1 MASFEQHVNGA
12 VVATGVAIVP
22 LYSASLLDVHQ
33 SLIVLALGIVGGV
46 LPDLD
51 SDNSRP
57 LQIVFKI
64 FSIFLPLII
73 LLSLFENAPL
83 LKLIGYWFLASILLH
98 LTVFKL
104 FIMFTSHRGIF
115 HSIPMG
121 IVFGQITTYTF
132 LNYLNY
138 DLIFSTL
145 AGIFVTFGFMVHLL
159 LDELVS
165 LNALGL
171 RVKKS
176 FGTAFKFY
184 DRYNLFGTLIL
195 YIVIG
200 VFLYITPI
208 NTDIF
213 IQIFEIMKNVKVI

>member
-22 LYSASLLDVHQ
+22 LYSASLLNVNQ
-33 SLIVLALGIVGGV
+33 SLIVLALGIIGGV

-51 SDNSRP
+51 SDNSKP

-73 LLSLFENAPL
+73 LLSLFEHSSL
-83 LKLIGYWFLASILLH
+83 VKLIGYWLLASVLLH

-104 FIMFTSHRGIF
+104 FIKLTVHRGIF

-121 IVFGQITTYTF
+121 VVFGQITTYLF
-132 LNYLNY
+132 LNSLHYN
-138 DLIFSTL
+138 LIFSTL
-145 AGIFVTFGFMVHLL
+145 AGIFISFGFMVHLL

-176 FGTAFKFY
+176 FGTAFKLY
-184 DRYNLFGTLIL
+184 DKNNIFGTLVL
-195 YIVIG
+195 YIIIG
-200 VFLYITPI
+200 LLFYFTPI
-208 NTDIF
+208 KQDIF
-213 IQIFEIMKNVKVI
+213 MQIFEIMKNVKVI

>member
-51 SDNSRP
+51 SDNSKP

-64 FSIFLPLII
+64 FSIFLPLIF
-73 LLSLFENAPL
+73 LLALFENESL
-83 LKLIGYWFLASILLH
+83 VKLIGYWVLASILLH
-98 LTVFKL
+98 LTIFKL
-104 FIMFTSHRGIF
+104 FTMLTVHRGVI

-121 IVFGQITTYTF
+121 IVFGQITIYIF
-132 LNYLNY
+132 FYSLNY

-145 AGIFVTFGFMVHLL
+145 AGIFLSFGFMVHLL

-171 RVKKS
+171 RMKKS
-176 FGTAFKFY
+176 FGTAFKLY
-184 DRYNLFGTLIL
+184 DRDNLLGTLIL
-195 YIVIG
+195 YMFIVTFFYFTPVDTD
-200 VFLYITPI
+200 VF
-208 NTDIF
+208 F
-213 IQIFEIMKNVKVI
+213 QIFEIMKNVRVI